1 MADMKLV
8 VRNERR
14 ILGIDPGFGRMGYA
28 VVAAAGN
35 DLRLMVCDAI
45 MTPTGQAYPLRL
57 QLIYEELSVIID
69 RYCPQEAAIEKLF
82 FGKNVTTAI
91 GVAQARGVVLLILVQ
106 SGLTIAEYTPS
117 EVKLAVTGYGAAR
130 KEQVG
135 YMVRQLLDL
144 PSIPRPDDAADAA
157 AIAICHAHT
166 LRIIAQVGA
175 FDWLERSLSLVY
187 TRTAFQ
193 QKAVLFAFW
202 GYVMT

>member
-28 VVAAAGN
+28 VVAAVGN
-35 DLRLMVCDAI
+35 EVRLLVCDAI
-45 MTPTGQAYPLRL
+45 MTPAGQAYPLRL

-69 RYCPQEAAIEKLF
+69 RYHPQEAAIEKLF

-91 GVAQARGVVLLILVQ
+91 GVAQARGVALLTLVQ

-135 YMVRQLLDL
+135 FMVRQLLHL
-144 PSIPRPDDAADAA
+144 PAVPRPDGAADAA
-157 AIAICHAHT
+157 AIAICHAHA
-166 LRIIAQVGA
+166 LRI
-175 FDWLERSLSLVY
+175 Y
-187 TRTAFQ
+187 TEGLLR
-193 QKAVLFAFW
+193 
-202 GYVMT
+202 

>member
-1 MADMKLV
+1 MTDRK
-8 VRNERR
+8 RSECNERL

-35 DLRLMVCDAI
+35 DLRLMICDAI
-45 MTPTGQAYPLRL
+45 MTPTGEAYPLRL

-69 RYCPQEAAIEKLF
+69 RYCPKEAAVEKLF

-91 GVAQARGVVLLILVQ
+91 GVAQARGVALLTLMQ

-135 YMVRQLLDL
+135 YMVRHLLDL
-144 PSIPRPDDAADAA
+144 PSIPQPDDAADAA
-157 AIAICHAHT
+157 AIAICHAHMFRLMPT
-166 LRIIAQVGA
+166 NMVQ
-175 FDWLERSLSLVY
+175 
-187 TRTAFQ
+187 
-193 QKAVLFAFW
+193 
-202 GYVMT
+202 

>member
-1 MADMKLV
+1 MTEKKRSED
-8 VRNERR
+8 NERR

-35 DLRLMVCDAI
+35 ELHLLVCDATI
-45 MTPTGQAYPLRL
+45 TPTEQAYPLRL
-57 QLIYEELSVIID
+57 QLLYEELSLIIA
-69 RYCPQEAAIEKLF
+69 RYHPQEAAVEKLF

-91 GVAQARGVVLLILVQ
+91 GVAQARGVALLTLVQ

-135 YMVRQLLDL
+135 YMVQHILDL

-157 AIAICHAHT
+157 AIAICHAHA
-166 LRIIAQVGA
+166 LRLPTEG
-175 FDWLERSLSLVY
+175 LLR
-187 TRTAFQ
+187 
-193 QKAVLFAFW
+193 
-202 GYVMT
+202 

>member
-1 MADMKLV
+1 MAELKLAD
-8 VRNERR
+8 RNERL

-35 DLRLMVCDAI
+35 ELRLLVCDAI
-45 MTPTGQAYPLRL
+45 MTPTGQTYQLRL

-91 GVAQARGVVLLILVQ
+91 GVAQARGVALLTLVH

-135 YMVRQLLDL
+135 YMVRHILNL

-157 AIAICHAHT
+157 AIAICHAHMLHPT
-166 LRIIAQVGA
+166 IAGA
-175 FDWLERSLSLVY
+175 L
-187 TRTAFQ
+187 
-193 QKAVLFAFW
+193 K
-202 GYVMT
+202 